1 MKEIKIVLD
10 EEVELR
16 DFLSILKEIR
26 DVLEEIERCLEKL
39 YEVI

>member
-26 DVLEEIERCLEKL
+26 DALKEIERCLKKI
-39 YEVI
+39 YEVV